1 MVPRYSQTPMINL
14 EEEAR
19 KRRERLKS
27 SLSKPIETAENIET
41 LSSKLPEITRKRSA
55 EEEEFRV
62 PEGEILLDSSGAEIL
77 SLDSK

>member
-1 MVPRYSQTPMINL
+1 MINL

-27 SLSKPIETAENIET
+27 SFSKPVEAVENKNIEP
-41 LSSKLPEITRKRSA
+41 LSSKLPEITKKRSG
-55 EEEEFRV
+55 EEEEFIV

>member
-1 MVPRYSQTPMINL
+1 MINL

-19 KRRERLKS
+19 KRRERLRS
-27 SLSKPIETAENIET
+27 SLNDKKQSETGENESVAAPST
-41 LSSKLPEITRKRSA
+41 KLPEIKRKA
-55 EEEEFRV
+55 PKNEEEFQV

>member
-1 MVPRYSQTPMINL
+1 MINL

-19 KRRERLKS
+19 KRREHLKTSVTKSLKS
-27 SLSKPIETAENIET
+27 VENKNIDVP
-41 LSSKLPEITRKRSA
+41 SSKLPEITRKRSG

-62 PEGEILLDSSGAEIL
+62 PEGEILLDATGAEIL